1 METKTLGN
9 VLLVTGH
16 TYEQIS
22 VANKMIVG
30 ELKKRIPTLTR
41 RSSRARAIRA
51 QSVSRQSTTSSNGSV
66 KAVKFR
72 RFVRIGW
79 G

>member
-1 METKTLGN
+1 METKALGN

-30 ELKKRIPTLTR
+30 ELTKRIPTLTR
-41 RSSRARAIRA
+41 RSPRARAIRA
-51 QSVSRQSTTSSNGSV
+51 Q
-66 KAVKFR
+66 
-72 RFVRIGW
+72 
-79 G
+79 